1 MPEQTPHILDVEQVD
16 LAELV
21 AILRGRETELVGSLT
36 GRSRMRDLVAQHLE
50 CSMLEAET
58 LVDTLISQGFAH
70 LEQDHEGREGWRL
83 APE

>member
-1 MPEQTPHILDVEQVD
+1 MPEQTPPLLDVEHVD

-21 AILRGRETELVGSLT
+21 AVLHGREAELVGSLS
-36 GRSRMRDLVAQHLE
+36 GRSRMRDLVAEHLA

-58 LVDTLISQGFAH
+58 LVDTLISQGFVH
-70 LEQDHEGREGWRL
+70 LEQDNEGREGWRL